1 VTVSPGGSVA
11 TDCARRRPNPVSTT
25 LWGAATVIIR
35 PQVLAL
41 ALAWAL
47 TARLA
52 IGQQRPEDVAFTLTR
67 VALNLRVDYA
77 RRSLSGS
84 ETLYLR
90 NVATHAVVQV
100 PFLLNRLMAVSRV
113 TGTAGAGLKFSQA
126 VVVFEDDSIRQVN
139 AVVVSLAR
147 PVAPGDSVAIAV
159 HYGGRL
165 VGYTETGSLY
175 IKDNIDHDF
184 TIIREDAYAFPVLGL
199 PSWSANRSMAREP
212 FAFFVQVTVPADL
225 VVATG
230 GQPLE
235 ATRRDSLVTWT
246 YQSSGPVPFLNIAI
260 APYRVLDSGGVRIFH
275 FSQDSAGARMIE
287 RAVTGAVAR
296 YTGWY
301 GTLGQDLHLT
311 VMEIPEGW
319 GSQASLTAGI
329 IETADAFRDRAQ
341 LHQVY
346 HELSHLW
353 NPTDLD
359 RPSPRWNEGL
369 ASFLEWRMAA
379 ELDGWDGWEARLD
392 RLEQSVRSGCEPRR
406 PCATVPFAAYG
417 KSGLT
422 ALSYQVGALT
432 FYSLYKTLG
441 ADAFDRAY
449 REFFRQY
456 RDRGATSQDL
466 IAAFNRVDPASERI
480 FADWFSTT
488 RWYTRLARGEP
499 LRQILNGPGR
509 P

>member
-1 VTVSPGGSVA
+1 M
-11 TDCARRRPNPVSTT
+11 VSTT
-25 LWGAATVIIR
+25 LGGTAPVILR
-35 PQVLAL
+35 RQLFAL
-41 ALAWAL
+41 ALAWTL
-47 TARLA
+47 TPRVV
-52 IGQQRPEDVAFTLTR
+52 IGQERPREVAFMLIR

-90 NVATHAVVQV
+90 NVATHTVAQV
-100 PFLLNRLMAVSRV
+100 PLLLNRLMAVSRASD
-113 TGTAGAGLKFSQA
+113 TAGAPLKFAQSI
-126 VVVFEDDSIRQVN
+126 VVFEDDSIRQVN
-139 AVVVSLAR
+139 AAVVTLAR
-147 PVAPGDSVAIAV
+147 PVAPGDSVAIV
-159 HYGGRL
+159 VRYGGRL
-165 VGYTETGSLY
+165 VGYVETGSLY
-175 IKDNIDHDF
+175 IRDNIDHDF
-184 TIIREDAYAFPVLGL
+184 TIIREDAYAFPVLGV
-199 PSWSANRSMAREP
+199 PSWSVNRTITREP
-212 FAFFVQVTVPADL
+212 FAFFAQVTVPADL
-225 VVATG
+225 VVAMG
-230 GQPLE
+230 GRQLPT
-235 ATRRDSLVTWT
+235 TRQDSLVTWS

-260 APYRVLDSGGVRIFH
+260 APYRVLDHAGVRIFH

-287 RAVTGAVAR
+287 RAITGALAR
-296 YTGWY
+296 YTTWY
-301 GTLGQDLHLT
+301 GTLGQGLHLT

-341 LHQVY
+341 LHQLY

-353 NPTDLD
+353 NPSDLD

-417 KSGLT
+417 KSDLT
-422 ALSYQVGALT
+422 TLSYPVGALT
-432 FYSLYKTLG
+432 FYSLFKTLG
-441 ADAFDRAY
+441 PDAFDRAY

-456 RDRGATSQDL
+456 RERGAASQDL
-466 IAAFNRVDPASERI
+466 IAAFKRVDPASERI

-488 RWYTRLARGEP
+488 RWYARLVGGEP
-499 LRQILNGPGR
+499 LRTILDGR
-509 P
+509 SRP

>member
-1 VTVSPGGSVA
+1 
-11 TDCARRRPNPVSTT
+11 
-25 LWGAATVIIR
+25 VIIR
-35 PQVLAL
+35 RQVLAL

-47 TARLA
+47 TSRVAT
-52 IGQQRPEDVAFTLTR
+52 GQERPSEVAFTLTR

-77 RRSLSGS
+77 RRSLSGVQ
-84 ETLYLR
+84 TLSLR

-100 PFLLNRLMAVSRV
+100 PLLLNRLMAISRV
-113 TGTAGAGLKFSQA
+113 TDTAGAEMKFSQD

-147 PVAPGDSVAIAV
+147 PVAPGASVAIAV

-353 NPTDLD
+353 NPPDLD

-392 RLEQSVRSGCEPRR
+392 RLEQSVRSGCEPRK
-406 PCATVPFAAYG
+406 PCATVPFADYG

-422 ALSYQVGALT
+422 TLSYPVGALT

-449 REFFRQY
+449 RDFFQQY
-456 RDRGATSQDL
+456 HERGATGLDL
-466 IAAFNRVDPASERI
+466 VAAFKRAGPASELI

-488 RWYTRLARGEP
+488 RWYTRLSSGEP
-499 LRQILNGPGR
+499 LRQILSGYGR